1 MSLPPKLR
9 SFLSAPR
16 NATSSQDRFLESSE
30 GVNGKDLIVNAHRRH
45 IYLIADFGLHI
56 IIVNEYIHMFY
67 VSFVATYPTITCRT
81 YLMGFL
87 IVVIGWNICKLNINV
102 IHRELNLYISDL

>member
-1 MSLPPKLR
+1 M
-9 SFLSAPR
+9 
-16 NATSSQDRFLESSE
+16 NETSSKDRFLESSE

-45 IYLIADFGLHI
+45 IYLIADFGLDI
-56 IIVNEYIHMFY
+56 INTSVLMFY

-87 IVVIGWNICKLNINV
+87 IVVIGCVFCK
-102 IHRELNLYISDL
+102 